1 MMNSLEIR
9 VRNFFLF
16 FLYKLPRMKLILASL
31 AVAGSASSVGE
42 LVAFFDRPHST
53 TSTTTTTPIES
64 VDVNELMELFDKH
77 QRVVRFGEERVAT
90 VASVFEDVAPEG
102 TVGETVGFF
111 ESLKN
116 QFMKPP
122 VCFGLDCSTD
132 TTNTPLCFGLDCS
145 TDTTRTPV
153 CFGLDCSTDT
163 TNTPVCFGLD
173 CSTTTETSTVAAQD
187 EIEEIELSEDG
198 ALLGNMIVREELFD
212 TPESSTETSTASSS
226 IDYASTVAPPMMLRG
241 GQRYTGSVVIT
252 AGNGVV
258 RVCTHWNCLGHDE

>member
-1 MMNSLEIR
+1 
-9 VRNFFLF
+9 
-16 FLYKLPRMKLILASL
+16 MKLILASL
-31 AVAGSASSVGE
+31 AVACSASSVGE

-64 VDVNELMELFDKH
+64 VDVGGLMELFDKH

-145 TDTTRTPV
+145 TQPDTTRTPL
-153 CFGLDCSTDT
+153 CFGLDCSTQPD
-163 TNTPVCFGLD
+163 
-173 CSTTTETSTVAAQD
+173 TTTETSTVAAQD

-258 RVCTHWNCLGHDE
+258 RVCTHWNCLGHDD